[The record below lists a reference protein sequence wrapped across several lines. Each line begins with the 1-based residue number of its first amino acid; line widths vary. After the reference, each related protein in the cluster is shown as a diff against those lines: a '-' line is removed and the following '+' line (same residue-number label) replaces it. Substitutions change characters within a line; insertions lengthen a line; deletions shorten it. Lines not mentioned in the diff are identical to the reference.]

1 MRLISYV
8 RKSLSNCPGNSVK
21 VETATD
27 PAPAGFTRYRAI
39 QTSSDPRCG
48 RRADVLVHDA
58 TKSVMVGD
66 VFPLPADPRPLEAR
80 VADLTG
86 RILRKQVQAV
96 VEKSAASDGSR
107 KTRIITSS
115 RYGPFAFSGWTDQQG
130 RFFWVGRRGALAS
143 DPGKTL
149 LDSLQVSTGAH
160 FGTKGAPI
168 QIVELSDLQCPT
180 CRRAHERLEPIL
192 KQNAS
197 RISYTRLDLPLFE
210 GHDWTITASLAAR
223 AIQQVAPAK
232 YWQFVDYI
240 FDNQE
245 SIQLASID
253 NTIRDWVE
261 GNGVDLAKFTA
272 LWKSDAELK
281 KLLDHTGRV
290 YDASINSTP
299 TFVIN
304 GQVTPYGG
312 DGAFVLQQLNALL
325 AAPAAKPAAAKPAA
339 AKKPPAAKKPAA
351 PKSGAKKN

>member
-21 VETATD
+21 LETSSD
-27 PAPAGFTRYRAI
+27 PAPAGFTRYRAT
-39 QTSSDPRCG
+39 QSSSDPRCG
-48 RRADVLVHDA
+48 RRADVLVHGA
-58 TKSVMVGD
+58 TGSVMVGD

-80 VADLTG
+80 IADLTG

-96 VEKSAASDGSR
+96 VEKTPANDGAR

-115 RYGPFAFSGWTDQQG
+115 KYGPFAFSGWTDSSG
-130 RFFWVGRRGALAS
+130 RFFWVGRRGTLAT

-149 LDSLQVSTGAH
+149 LDALEVSKGAH

-180 CRRAHERLEPIL
+180 CRRAHEKLEPIL
-192 KQNAS
+192 KKHAS

-223 AIQQVAPAK
+223 AMQQVAPAK
-232 YWQFVDYI
+232 YWDFVDYI

-245 SIQLASID
+245 SIQLSSID
-253 NTIRDWVE
+253 NMIRDWVE
-261 GNGVDLAKFTA
+261 AKGVDQAKFTT

-290 YDASINSTP
+290 YDVSINSTP
-299 TFVIN
+299 TFIIN

-312 DGAFVLQQLNALL
+312 DGLFVVQQLNTLL
-325 AAPAAKPAAAKPAA
+325 AAPAASKPSA
-339 AKKPPAAKKPAA
+339 AAKKPAA
-351 PKSGAKKN
+351 KSSGTKKN